1 MDLSFS
7 TGGIFG
13 IAADCLL
20 LIIGLVLIIKGG
32 DIFVDASVAVA
43 RALRVPEIV
52 IGATVVSIGTTL
64 PEIITSATSVIKGMA
79 ANDAAL
85 TAGYN
90 SLAVGNAVGSM
101 MCNAGLILGI
111 VILARPPR
119 AGKGFAVKG
128 LFLIAV
134 TAVLSVFSFT
144 EGSISMWEGIAL
156 LALFVVFTG
165 INIYDASASSR
176 VEATG
181 TKFSGVVAEVLP
193 KEKIKAKDV
202 AFFALGAAAIALGA
216 TLLVDNAQSL
226 CLEAGIPQQLV
237 GITVVAIGT
246 SLPEL
251 ATALTSL
258 NKGASDIGLG
268 NIIGANVINATLLLG
283 LVACITGSA
292 LPIDNVTKNVAVWV
306 SLAITAILVLPS
318 VFTGKTYRLQGFAML
333 ALYLGFIVYNA
344 VIIVI

>member
-1 MDLSFS
+1 MNLSFS
-7 TGGIFG
+7 TGGFWG

-32 DIFVDASVAVA
+32 DMFVDASVAVA

-64 PEIITSATSVIKGMA
+64 PEIITSATSVVKGMA
-79 ANDAAL
+79 ADNAAL

-144 EGSISMWEGIAL
+144 EGRISMWEGIAL
-156 LALFVVFTG
+156 LALFIVFTG
-165 INIYDASASSR
+165 INIYDTSASSR

-202 AFFALGAAAIALGA
+202 AFFALGAAAITLGA

-258 NKGASDIGLG
+258 KKGASDIGLG

>member
-32 DIFVDASVAVA
+32 DMFVDASVAVA

-144 EGSISMWEGIAL
+144 GGSISLFEGIAL
-156 LALFVVFTG
+156 LALFIVFTG
-165 INIYDASASSR
+165 INIYDMSASSR
-176 VEATG
+176 VEAT
-181 TKFSGVVAEVLP
+181 V
-193 KEKIKAKDV
+193 
-202 AFFALGAAAIALGA
+202 
-216 TLLVDNAQSL
+216 LVDNAQSL
-226 CLEAGIPQQLV
+226 CLGAGIPQQLV

-258 NKGASDIGLG
+258 KKGASDIGLG

>member
-1 MDLSFS
+1 MNLSFS
-7 TGGIFG
+7 TGGFFG

-20 LIIGLVLIIKGG
+20 LIVGLVLIIKGG
-32 DIFVDASVAVA
+32 DMFVDSSVAVA

-128 LFLIAV
+128 LFLVAV
-134 TAVLSVFSFT
+134 TAVLCIFSVSG
-144 EGSISMWEGIAL
+144 GSISLWEGIVL
-156 LALFVVFTG
+156 LALFVIFTG
-165 INIYDASASSR
+165 INIYDAASSR
-176 VEATG
+176 DGAAG
-181 TKFSGVVAEVLP
+181 AKIGRAVAEVLP
-193 KEKIKAKDV
+193 KEKIKAKEV
-202 AFFALGAAAIALGA
+202 AFFVLGAAAIALGA

-226 CLEAGIPQQLV
+226 CLEAGLPQQLI

-258 NKGASDIGLG
+258 KKGASDIGLG

-292 LPIDNVTKNVAVWV
+292 LPIDNVTKNVAVWI

-318 VFTGKTYRLQGFAML
+318 VFTGKTYKLQGFAML